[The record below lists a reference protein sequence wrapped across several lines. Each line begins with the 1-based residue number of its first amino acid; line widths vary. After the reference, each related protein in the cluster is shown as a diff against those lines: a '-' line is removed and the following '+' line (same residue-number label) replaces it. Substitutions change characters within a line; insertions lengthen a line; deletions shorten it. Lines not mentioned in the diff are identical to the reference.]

1 MSSFALRRALFAAA
15 LATIAPA
22 IAFAQSAAPTP
33 TPTPSAP
40 PEIVR
45 VVTSDRSAE
54 AAGSSARTTFVV
66 GKAEMLQ
73 HGYRTVADAIAT
85 LPGVN
90 LVRYGPGGAAATV
103 GIRGSS
109 SSQVLVLVDGTPA
122 GGAQILDV
130 DLAAI
135 PTSGVDRIE
144 VVEGGGSTLYGS
156 GSIGG
161 VINIITTPL
170 HDTVVDAR
178 TGSFGENALRVQTPN
193 VSFER
198 SVGSENYSLPDGT
211 SRTNADYG
219 LTAGRIAFDRKL
231 GSTSAQFSAGITD
244 RHQGVPGGTPFFLST
259 TSHQDDVSRDA
270 RLTLAQ
276 AHGNATATLELAATS
291 VNLDYSCNTPV
302 DFNCPDAYLGPGT
315 PFYRQLLTESR
326 VQASLRETLDGAN
339 SRTIIGIDLSR
350 GNTRIDSGTPGDPLQ
365 FHAFAQSA
373 AYAQRNWSFGR
384 GNGFYA
390 GLRGERDGGQGGALS
405 PSIGGTL
412 QLGSNLT
419 LRANAAT
426 AFRAPTAED
435 LYYPEFST
443 PTLVPE
449 RTRVAD
455 VSIEDRALLGGVSL
469 GWFVTTGNNLIVFDP
484 VSFTP
489 QNVGH
494 AAIAGFTFSAKTR
507 PLHRVYAKLDLTN
520 LYRDQDLDTQ
530 TRIVGRG
537 PVFQSTL
544 EMGLLGNASGPLE
557 SAGVDVRNAGDRGVV
572 DHTQPLFGQPVA
584 YTRVDAFL
592 RFRAGAKSLLTLRG
606 YNLGNE
612 RYAEIG
618 TYPLPGRS
626 FALEFSTR

>member
-1 MSSFALRRALFAAA
+1 MSSFALRRAFFAAA
-15 LATIAPA
+15 FVTIAPA
-22 IAFAQSAAPTP
+22 IALAQSATP
-33 TPTPSAP
+33 TPAPSAP
-40 PEIVR
+40 PEIAR

-73 HGYRTVADAIAT
+73 HGYLTVADALAS

-90 LVRYGPGGAAATV
+90 LVRYGPGGSAATV

-170 HDTVVDAR
+170 HGTVVDAR
-178 TGSFGENALRVQTPN
+178 TGSFGESAVRIQAPN
-193 VSFER
+193 FSFER
-198 SVGSENYSLPDGT
+198 SVGSENYSLPDGS
-211 SRTNADYG
+211 SRVNADYG
-219 LTAGRIAFDRKL
+219 LTAGRVAFDDKL

-244 RHQGVPGGTPFFLST
+244 RHQGVPGGTPFFLSP
-259 TSHQDDVSRDA
+259 TSRQDDVSRDV

-276 AHGNATATLELAATS
+276 AHGTATTTLELAGTS
-291 VNLDYSCNTPV
+291 VNLDYRCNTPV

-315 PFYRQLLTESR
+315 PFYEQLLSESR
-326 VQASLRETLDGAN
+326 VQAGLRETLEGAN
-339 SRTIIGIDLSR
+339 SRTIVGIDLSR
-350 GNTRIDSGTPGDPLQ
+350 GDTRIDSGTPGDPLQ

-373 AYAQRNWSFGR
+373 AYAQHNWSFGR
-384 GNGFYA
+384 GNGFYI
-390 GLRGERDGGQGGALS
+390 GLRGERDGGAGGAFS
-405 PSIGGTL
+405 PSLGGTL
-412 QLGSNLT
+412 QLGSAFT

-489 QNVGH
+489 QNIGH

-507 PLHRVYAKLDLTN
+507 PVRSLYAKLDLTD
-520 LYRDQDLDTQ
+520 LYRAQDLDTQ
-530 TRIVGRG
+530 TRIAGRG
-537 PVFQSTL
+537 PVMQGTL
-544 EMGLLGNASGPLE
+544 ELGLLGDPNGLLE
-557 SAGVDVRNAGDRGVV
+557 SGGIDVRDAGDRGAV
-572 DHTQPLFGQPVA
+572 DHAQPLFDQPVA
-584 YTRVDAFL
+584 YARVDAFL
-592 RFRAGAKSLLTLRG
+592 RFHAGPKSLLTLRG
-606 YNLGNE
+606 YNLGDE

-618 TYPLPGRS
+618 QYPLPGRS

>member
-15 LATIAPA
+15 FVALAPA
-22 IAFAQSAAPTP
+22 AGSAQNATPAPTP
-33 TPTPSAP
+33 TSAVA

-73 HGYRTVADAIAT
+73 HGYRTVADAIAD

-90 LVRYGPGGAAATV
+90 LVRYGPGGGNASV

-109 SSQVLVLVDGTPA
+109 SAQVLVLVDGTPA

-135 PTSGVDRIE
+135 PTSGVERIE

-170 HDTVVDAR
+170 SGTVIDAR
-178 TGSFGENALRVQTPN
+178 TGSFGENGLRVQMPN

-198 SVGSENYSLPDGT
+198 AVGNENYHLPDGT
-211 SRTNADYG
+211 SRVNADYG
-219 LTAGRIAFDRKL
+219 LTVGRIAYDAKL
-231 GSTSAQFSAGITD
+231 GSTSARFSAGVTD
-244 RHQGVPGGTPFFLST
+244 RHQGVPGGTPFFLSP
-259 TSHQDDVSRDA
+259 TSRQDDVSRDA
-270 RLTLAQ
+270 RLTFAQ
-276 AHGNATATLELAATS
+276 AHGSATTTLELAGTS
-291 VNLDYSCNTPV
+291 VNLKYSCNTPV
-302 DFNCPDAYLGPGT
+302 DTNCPDAYLGPGT
-315 PFYRQLLTESR
+315 PSYQQLLKESR
-326 VQASLRETLDGAN
+326 VQASLRETLEGAA
-339 SRTIIGIDLSR
+339 SRTILGLDISR
-350 GNTRIDSGTPGDPLQ
+350 GTTRIDSGTPFDPLE
-365 FHAFAQSA
+365 FHSFAQSA
-373 AYAQRNWSFGR
+373 AYVQQNWSSGR
-384 GNGFYA
+384 GNGVYA
-390 GLRGERDGGQGGALS
+390 GLRGERDGSQGGAFS
-405 PSIGGTL
+405 PSFGGTL
-412 QLGSNLT
+412 RLSSQLT

-435 LYYPEFST
+435 LYYPGFST

-455 VSIEDRALLGGVSL
+455 LTLEDHGVLGGVNL
-469 GWFVTTGNNLIVFDP
+469 GWFITTGNNLIVFDP

-489 QNVGH
+489 QNIGH

-507 PLHRVYAKLDLTN
+507 VVRGTYAKLDLTD
-520 LYRDQDLDTQ
+520 LYRAENLDTQ
-530 TRIVGRG
+530 SRIAGRG
-537 PVFQSTL
+537 PVLQGTL
-544 EMGLLGNASGPLE
+544 ELGYLGSPGTAIE
-557 SAGVDVRNAGDRGVV
+557 SAGVDVRNAGDRGFV
-572 DHTQPLFGQPVA
+572 DHTAPLFDQPVA
-584 YTRVDAFL
+584 YSRIDAFL
-592 RFRAGAKSLLTLRG
+592 RWRAGSRSLVTLRA

-618 TYPLPGRS
+618 GYPMPGRTFS
-626 FALEFSTR
+626 LEFSTK